1 MHLLHPF
8 KHEPDAEN
16 ILLAVSL
23 NDLAFIEEATDCYM
37 AFIGQATEG
46 ADARIFYQKRY
57 ESFNKTFKILADWT
71 YGFNSGGD
79 PD

>member
-8 KHEPDAEN
+8 KHDPDAEN
-16 ILLAVSL
+16 IMIAVSL
-23 NDLAFIEEATDCYM
+23 HDLAFIEEATDCYM
-37 AFIGQATEG
+37 NLIGRSTEG
-46 ADARIFYQKRY
+46 ADARIFYKKRY
-57 ESFNKTFKILADWT
+57 DSIKDACKILTDWT